1 MWYPLDTLVY
11 TPRPLR
17 REREVLDAM
26 SRMELVLA
34 ASDD

>member
-1 MWYPLDTLVY
+1 MRLVY

-26 SRMELVLA
+26 LRMELVIEP
-34 ASDD
+34 SEN